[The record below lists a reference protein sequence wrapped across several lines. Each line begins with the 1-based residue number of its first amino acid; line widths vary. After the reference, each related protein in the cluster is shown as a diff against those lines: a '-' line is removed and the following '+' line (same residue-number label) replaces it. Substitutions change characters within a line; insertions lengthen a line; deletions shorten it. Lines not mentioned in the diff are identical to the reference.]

1 MKRGGLLLVIA
12 LVLCLSATSA
22 QATLLSITD
31 DPGTYGSIP
40 RGATNDLLES
50 IYGAGTSELDG
61 YFGSTVKLTAPAY
74 LTFTFLG
81 FEAGYDNDFN
91 VMGFGE
97 LFSTEDYGSNTV
109 KGISDLE
116 GPFYL
121 TAGPILFSFDVNNDH
136 ASVANGSNPD
146 DSAGTA
152 GLNFFVSFD
161 GADPSAMTGGS
172 LVVFLDDGGGRPIP
186 DDDHDDFAVRIQA
199 SAVPEP
205 ATMLLLGTGLLGLA
219 GLRRKFTRK

>member
-1 MKRGGLLLVIA
+1 MKKGWLLLVIA

-22 QATLLSITD
+22 QATLLSIED
-31 DPGTYGSIP
+31 YPGTYASIP
-40 RGATNDLLES
+40 QDATNDLLLS
-50 IYGAGTSELDG
+50 IYGTGAARSG
-61 YFGSTVKLTAPAY
+61 YFGSTVQLTAPAW

-91 VMGFGE
+91 LGGVE
-97 LFSTEDYGSNTV
+97 LFSTEDYAPNNTMT
-109 KGISDLE
+109 GISDLE

-121 TAGPILFSFDVNNDH
+121 TAGVIPFSFDVNNDY

-146 DSAGTA
+146 DSASTVGV
-152 GLNFFVSFD
+152 NFFVSFD
-161 GADPSAMTGGS
+161 SNPLDKAGNS
-172 LVVFLDDGGGRPIP
+172 LVVFLDDGGGGVIP
-186 DDDHDDFAVRIQA
+186 DDDHDDFAVRITA

-219 GLRRKFTRK
+219 GLRRKFRRK

>member
-1 MKRGGLLLVIA
+1 MKRIGLLLAIA

-31 DPGTYGSIP
+31 DFGSYETIP
-40 RGATNDLLES
+40 QNATNDLLVS
-50 IYGAGTSELDG
+50 IYGPGTTDRYG
-61 YFGSTVKLTAPAY
+61 YFGSTVQLTAPAY

-81 FEAGYDNDFN
+81 FEAGYDNDFYLEP
-91 VMGFGE
+91 FGQ

-109 KGISDLE
+109 MGIEVLE

-121 TAGPILFSFDVNNDH
+121 AAGVIPFSFSINNVP
-136 ASVANGSNPD
+136 SLANGSNLD
-146 DSAGTA
+146 DWLSDVGV
-152 GLNFFVSFD
+152 NFFVSFD
-161 GADPSAMTGGS
+161 GDPEAKAGNS
-172 LVVFLDDGGGRPIP
+172 LVVFLDDGGAGP

-199 SAVPEP
+199 SPVPEP

-219 GLRRKFTRK
+219 GLRRKFRRK